1 MKRGAIFHPS
11 MKDVIQEE
19 DAVHENCGRIIREPY
34 PEVGLTVALFSDV
47 EGNVLGVWQR
57 GSLE

>member
-1 MKRGAIFHPS
+1 

-19 DAVHENCGRIIREPY
+19 DAVHENCGRTIREPY
-34 PEVGLTVALFSDV
+34 PEGGLTVALFSDV

-57 GSLE
+57 GSLEYISPL